1 MSLLGNI
8 KVRIKLLLAFSLLIG
23 IFIIGFC
30 VIFLSLRVINRATGD
45 IYNQGLVGIDKL
57 IEADRD
63 AYQSTLAL
71 TLCLQNI
78 RNGNQDALKKN
89 LEDADVNL
97 KQINE
102 RFSVFEKV
110 YQEAGR
116 KQNESF
122 TVFHDNYAALTRHT
136 ATIIGL
142 LTALDGDA
150 AWRLYSADYS
160 TAFSAM
166 RGAMDELTNV
176 MLDET
181 ARDFESANEAY
192 RKILVSLL
200 VVLAIILGISV
211 TCAAL
216 ISRSITV
223 PLDAMRAFSFK
234 IGSGDLSAT
243 VDGKI
248 LAQKDEFGAL
258 AQSLDEMKTR
268 VNTVISNVGEIA
280 KYVKTGSVELS
291 ASAQQIAQGASEQAS
306 LSEEVSASMVEMSST
321 IQESTENAVNTD
333 IIAVKAAGDAEASGV
348 AVREAVEMMKEIA
361 KKISIIEEIARQTN
375 LLALNAAIEA
385 ARAGE
390 HGKGFAV
397 VAAEV
402 RKLAE
407 RSHFSAGEIGVLSNT
422 TVNASTSVSAL
433 LGQLVP
439 DIRKTAD
446 LVQEIRAAGVE
457 QRTGV
462 EQTTSAIR
470 QLDTVVQQN
479 ASVSEEL
486 ASTAE
491 ELSAQAEQLA
501 ELLKFFTLAEV

>member
-1 MSLLGNI
+1 M
-8 KVRIKLLLAFSLLIG
+8 
-23 IFIIGFC
+23 
-30 VIFLSLRVINRATGD
+30 
-45 IYNQGLVGIDKL
+45 IDKL

-216 ISRSITV
+216 ISRSIDRRAQG
-223 PLDAMRAFSFK
+223 PLAVAK
-234 IGSGDLSAT
+234 G
-243 VDGKI
+243 
-248 LAQKDEFGAL
+248 AQ
-258 AQSLDEMKTR
+258 
-268 VNTVISNVGEIA
+268 VGEQDFIDLA
-280 KYVKTGSVELS
+280 
-291 ASAQQIAQGASEQAS
+291 
-306 LSEEVSASMVEMSST
+306 
-321 IQESTENAVNTD
+321 AVID
-333 IIAVKAAGDAEASGV
+333 GVLDGAAGPEKQGHKGHSPRG
-348 AVREAVEMMKEIA
+348 RA
-361 KKISIIEEIARQTN
+361 KKGRHRRQT
-375 LLALNAAIEA
+375 
-385 ARAGE
+385 G
-390 HGKGFAV
+390 
-397 VAAEV
+397 
-402 RKLAE
+402 
-407 RSHFSAGEIGVLSNT
+407 
-422 TVNASTSVSAL
+422 
-433 LGQLVP
+433 
-439 DIRKTAD
+439 
-446 LVQEIRAAGVE
+446 
-457 QRTGV
+457 
-462 EQTTSAIR
+462 
-470 QLDTVVQQN
+470 
-479 ASVSEEL
+479 
-486 ASTAE
+486 
-491 ELSAQAEQLA
+491 
-501 ELLKFFTLAEV
+501 